1 MEGMKMPDK
10 KRFIRTT
17 SQSGVRF
24 IKDTKDDS
32 IICIM
37 QRGKRP
43 PEHTEAMIKVMLDAL
58 NGAVEKKITGSCKR
72 NGTSS
77 ALLSHDKEE
86 TA

>member
-1 MEGMKMPDK
+1 MVDK

-24 IKDTKDDS
+24 IKDAQS
-32 IICIM
+32 GEVVCIM
-37 QRGKRP
+37 NKGKRP